1 VPVTDPLNNS
11 YYQATANPWET
22 QPSFTGE
29 GEYDVAVIGGGFTGL
44 SAALACAVKGLKVAL
59 LEAKTIGYGASG
71 RNGGQLIPGLR
82 WSMREIDEE
91 FGRERAQAI
100 FDLAYGAVGR
110 VTDRIARHGIR
121 CDLKAGHLEAAYKPA
136 HFDAMQR
143 DAEFLAK
150 EFGWESEIVQ
160 PKEMGRHTK
169 GGGYHG
175 GIYDSKGGHF
185 HPLNYALGLAEACKE
200 AGVDIFE
207 NNVVQSRSFHA
218 PGSASPFVVI
228 PAKAGIHHLTPHLS
242 RHPRR
247 KTDSRVMDSRLRG
260 NDEVGFCLDRTSAI
274 IVATDNWTS
283 DLDPDLGRYTI
294 PIMNY
299 NVATAPLPN
308 WQDYLP
314 SDAAV
319 ADSRFVLN
327 YFRLS
332 ADKRLIFGG
341 GEKYVQSPPADIAG
355 FVRKHIAEVFPS
367 LADIPV
373 DYAWGGAVGVT
384 MNRLPHMGRKGN
396 VFFAHGFSGH
406 GALITTLAGELLA
419 EAVTGTMDRFDVF
432 ANLPHRPFPG
442 GRLFARPLAT
452 LGLLWYALKDRL

>member
-1 VPVTDPLNNS
+1 VTAPLNNS
-11 YYQATANPWET
+11 YYAATANAWPT

-29 GEYDVAVIGGGFTGL
+29 GEYDVAVIGGGFTGV
-44 SAALACAVKGLKVAL
+44 SAALACAEKGLSVAL
-59 LEAKTIGYGASG
+59 FEAKTIGFGASG

-110 VTDRIARHGIR
+110 VQSRIAKHDIQ
-121 CDLKAGHLEAAYKPA
+121 CDLKSGHLEAAYKPA
-136 HFDAMQR
+136 HFDAMRR
-143 DAEFLAK
+143 DAEYLASN
-150 EFGWESEIVQ
+150 FGWEAEVVQ
-160 PKEMGRHTK
+160 PKDMGQHIH

-175 GIYDSKGGHF
+175 GIYDRQGGHF
-185 HPLNYALGLAEACKE
+185 HPLNYALGLARAALA
-200 AGVDIFE
+200 AGVSIFE
-207 NNVVQSRSFHA
+207 NSPAHPENVKAKS
-218 PGSASPFVVI
+218 VI
-228 PAKAGIHHLTPHLS
+228 L
-242 RHPRR
+242 
-247 KTDSRVMDSRLRG
+247 
-260 NDEVGFCLDRTSAI
+260 
-274 IVATDNWTS
+274 ATDTWIADQNQN
-283 DLDPDLGRYTI
+283 LGHYTI

-308 WQDYLP
+308 ADQLFP
-314 SDAAV
+314 TDAAI

-332 ADKRLIFGG
+332 ADNRLIFGG
-341 GEKYVQSPPADIAG
+341 GEKYVQTPPADIAG
-355 FVRKHIAEVFPS
+355 FVRKHIAEVFPH
-367 LADIPV
+367 LADTPI

-406 GALITTLAGELLA
+406 GALITTLAGELMA
-419 EAVTGTMDRFDVF
+419 EAVVGSMERFDVF

-442 GRLFARPLAT
+442 GKMFARPLAT
-452 LGLLWYALKDRL
+452 LGLLYYALRDRL

>member
-1 VPVTDPLNNS
+1 MRDPLNNS
-11 YYQATANPWET
+11 YYQATANAWET
-22 QPSFTGE
+22 QPRFVGE
-29 GEYDVAVIGGGFTGL
+29 GKYDVAVIGGGFTGL
-44 SAALACAVKGLKVAL
+44 SVALACVEKGLKVVL
-59 LEAKTIGYGASG
+59 LEKDSIGFGASG

-100 FDLAYGAVGR
+100 FDLAYGAVER
-110 VTDRIARHGIR
+110 VKGRIAKHDIQ

-150 EFGWESEIVQ
+150 QFGWESEIVS
-160 PKEMGRHTK
+160 PKDMGKHIS

-175 GIYDSKGGHF
+175 GIYDPKGGHF
-185 HPLNYALGLAEACKE
+185 HPLNYALGLAEACKA
-200 AGVDIFE
+200 AGVRIIE
-207 NNVVQSRSFHA
+207 N
-218 PGSASPFVVI
+218 SPVI
-228 PAKAGIHHLTPHLS
+228 ELADFSSPS
-242 RHPRR
+242 
-247 KTDSRVMDSRLRG
+247 S
-260 NDEVGFCLDRTSAI
+260 DEVEIRAQTPQLAHKV
-274 IVATDNWTS
+274 IVATDTWIHG
-283 DLDPDLGRYTI
+283 LDSELGRYTI

-308 WQDYLP
+308 ADQLLP

-341 GEKYVQSPPADIAG
+341 GEKYVQTPPADIAA
-355 FVRKHIAEVFPS
+355 FVRKHIVEVFPS
-367 LADIPV
+367 LADVPI

-384 MNRLPHMGRKGN
+384 MNRLPHFGRKGN
-396 VFFAHGFSGH
+396 VFYAHGFSGH
-406 GALITTLAGELLA
+406 GALVTTLAGELLA
-419 EAVTGTMDRFDVF
+419 EAVTGTMERFDVF
-432 ANLPHRPFPG
+432 AQLPHRPFPG
-442 GRLFARPLAT
+442 GKLFARPLAT
-452 LGLLWYALKDRL
+452 LGLLWYALRDRL

>member
-1 VPVTDPLNNS
+1 MTDPLNNS
-11 YYQATANPWET
+11 YYAATANKWET
-22 QPSFTGE
+22 QPILHYDGN
-29 GEYDVAVIGGGFTGL
+29 YDVAVIGGGFTGL
-44 SAALACAVKGLKVAL
+44 SAALACAEKGLKVAL
-59 LEAKTIGYGASG
+59 IEAKTIGFGASG

-110 VTDRIARHGIR
+110 VKSRIAKHDIA
-121 CDLKAGHLEAAYKPA
+121 CDLKSGHLEAAYKPV

-143 DAEFLAK
+143 DAEFLAN
-150 EFGWESEIVQ
+150 EFGWESNIIQ
-160 PKEMGRHTK
+160 PGDIGRHIN

-175 GIYDSKGGHF
+175 GVYDKQGGHF
-185 HPLNYALGLAEACKE
+185 HPLNYALGLAEACKV
-200 AGVDIFE
+200 AGVEIFE
-207 NNVVQSRSFHA
+207 NSPSW
-218 PGSASPFVVI
+218 PGDANAEFEI
-228 PAKAGIHHLTPHLS
+228 L
-242 RHPRR
+242 
-247 KTDSRVMDSRLRG
+247 
-260 NDEVGFCLDRTSAI
+260 
-274 IVATDNWTS
+274 ATDTWTHNPA
-283 DLDPDLGRYTI
+283 PDLGRYTI

-299 NVATAPLPN
+299 NVATAPLPD
-308 WQDYLP
+308 WQEYLP
-314 SDAAV
+314 SDAAI

-367 LADIPV
+367 LAAVPI

-396 VFFAHGFSGH
+396 VFYAHGFSGH
-406 GALITTLAGELLA
+406 GALVTTLAGELLA
-419 EAVTGTMDRFDVF
+419 EAVTGTMERFDVF

-442 GRLFARPLAT
+442 GKMFARPLAT
-452 LGLLWYALKDRL
+452 LGLLWYALRDRL

>member
-1 VPVTDPLNNS
+1 MRDPLNNS
-11 YYQATANPWET
+11 YYQATANAWET
-22 QPSFTGE
+22 QPAFGGE

-44 SAALACAVKGLKVAL
+44 SAALACAEKGLKVVL
-59 LEAKTIGYGASG
+59 LEKESIGFGASG

-100 FDLAYGAVGR
+100 FDLAYGAVDRVKGR
-110 VTDRIARHGIR
+110 ITKHVIQ

-160 PKEMGRHTK
+160 PQDMARHIN

-175 GIYDSKGGHF
+175 GIYDPNGGHF
-185 HPLNYALGLAEACKE
+185 HPLNYALGLAEACKA
-200 AGVDIFE
+200 AGVQIFE
-207 NNVVQSRSFHA
+207 NTHSW
-218 PGSASPFVVI
+218 PGDANADYF
-228 PAKAGIHHLTPHLS
+228 
-242 RHPRR
+242 
-247 KTDSRVMDSRLRG
+247 
-260 NDEVGFCLDRTSAI
+260 
-274 IVATDNWTS
+274 IVATDTWTEK
-283 DLDPDLGRYTI
+283 LDSKLGRYTI

-299 NVATAPLPN
+299 NVATAPLAN

-341 GEKYVQSPPADIAG
+341 GEKYVQTPPADIAA
-355 FVRKHIAEVFPS
+355 FVRKHIVEVFPS
-367 LADIPV
+367 LADVPI

-384 MNRLPHMGRKGN
+384 MNRLPHFGRKGN

-406 GALITTLAGELLA
+406 GALVTTLAGELLA
-419 EAVTGTMDRFDVF
+419 EAVTGTMERFDVF
-432 ANLPHRPFPG
+432 ATLPHQIFPG
-442 GRLFARPLAT
+442 GKMFARSLAT
-452 LGLLWYALKDRL
+452 LGLLWYALRDRL

>member
-1 VPVTDPLNNS
+1 MPDPLNNS
-11 YYQATANPWET
+11 YYAATANAWDA
-22 QPSFTGE
+22 QPAFAGE
-29 GEYDVAVIGGGFTGL
+29 GKYDVAVIGGGFTGL
-44 SAALACAVKGLKVAL
+44 SAALACAEKGLKVAL
-59 LEAKTIGYGASG
+59 FEKETVGFGASG

-110 VTDRIARHGIR
+110 VKDRIARHGIR

-160 PKEMGRHTK
+160 PRDMGKHIS

-175 GIYDSKGGHF
+175 GIYDPKGGHF
-185 HPLNYALGLAEACKE
+185 HPLNYALGLARAAKD
-200 AGVDIFE
+200 AGAEIFE
-207 NNVVQSRSFHA
+207 H
-218 PGSASPFVVI
+218 SPSWLGDANARYTI
-228 PAKAGIHHLTPHLS
+228 
-242 RHPRR
+242 
-247 KTDSRVMDSRLRG
+247 M
-260 NDEVGFCLDRTSAI
+260 
-274 IVATDNWTS
+274 ATDNWMQ
-283 DLDPDLGRYTI
+283 DLDPALGRYTI

-299 NVATAPLPN
+299 NIATAPLTN

-332 ADKRLIFGG
+332 ADRRLIFGG
-341 GEKYVQSPPADIAG
+341 GEKYVQAPPADIAG

-367 LADIPV
+367 LANTPI

-406 GALITTLAGELLA
+406 GALVTTLAGELLA
-419 EAVTGTMDRFDVF
+419 EAVTGTMERFDVF
-432 ANLPHRPFPG
+432 AKLPHRPFPG
-442 GRLFARPLAT
+442 GKLFAQPLAT
-452 LGLLWYALKDRL
+452 LGLLWYALRDRL